1 MFTCISERVKF
12 CILLLMVNLFFC
24 TCISYDSVEILGSQL
39 FRCIHIRHS
48 SQQQTLHD
56 ILWERQKNHLFY
68 HSTQSTSVR
77 TVQEIIPI
85 KLNFYTLYELKI
97 KKDSD
102 NEKNCE
108 SNAVHRVI
116 TPYTIKRRPPNTVS
130 CLTRQIYF
138 TRGNIVYGRSVELCN
153 LS

>member
-1 MFTCISERVKF
+1 MILSRSSALRCLDVSTLDIAVNNKLYMTF
-12 CILLLMVNLFFC
+12 CGKGRKNSCFIIQRNPL
-24 TCISYDSVEILGSQL
+24 ISYCSRDNTNQAKFLYTVRI
-39 FRCIHIRHS
+39 
-48 SQQQTLHD
+48 
-56 ILWERQKNHLFY
+56 KN
-68 HSTQSTSVR
+68 
-77 TVQEIIPI
+77 
-85 KLNFYTLYELKI
+85 KN
-97 KKDSD
+97 DSD

>member
-1 MFTCISERVKF
+1 MGKAEKTPVLSFNAI
-12 CILLLMVNLFFC
+12 
-24 TCISYDSVEILGSQL
+24 
-39 FRCIHIRHS
+39 
-48 SQQQTLHD
+48 
-56 ILWERQKNHLFY
+56 HLF
-68 HSTQSTSVR
+68 R

-97 KKDSD
+97 KMIQSD

-108 SNAVHRVI
+108 SNAVERVI
-116 TPYTIKRRPPNTVS
+116 SPYTIKRRPPNTVS
-130 CLTRQIYF
+130 CLTMQIYF

>member
-1 MFTCISERVKF
+1 MILSRSSAPSCLDVSTLDIAVNNKLYMTF
-12 CILLLMVNLFFC
+12 CGKGRKNSCFIIQRNPL
-24 TCISYDSVEILGSQL
+24 ISYCSRDNTN
-39 FRCIHIRHS
+39 
-48 SQQQTLHD
+48 QTKFLYTVR
-56 ILWERQKNHLFY
+56 IKN
-68 HSTQSTSVR
+68 
-77 TVQEIIPI
+77 
-85 KLNFYTLYELKI
+85 KN
-97 KKDSD
+97 DSD

-138 TRGNIVYGRSVELCN
+138 TRGNIVYGRSVELCS

>member
-1 MFTCISERVKF
+1 MGKAEKTPVLSFNVI
-12 CILLLMVNLFFC
+12 
-24 TCISYDSVEILGSQL
+24 
-39 FRCIHIRHS
+39 
-48 SQQQTLHD
+48 
-56 ILWERQKNHLFY
+56 HLF
-68 HSTQSTSVR
+68 R

-97 KKDSD
+97 KMIQIMKKS
-102 NEKNCE
+102 CE
-108 SNAVHRVI
+108 SNAVERVI
-116 TPYTIKRRPPNTVS
+116 SPYTIKRRPPNTVS

>member
-24 TCISYDSVEILGSQL
+24 TCISYDSAEILGSQL

-48 SQQQTLHD
+48 SQRHSVGKAEKTPVLSFNV
-56 ILWERQKNHLFY
+56 IHLF
-68 HSTQSTSVR
+68 R

-97 KKDSD
+97 KMIQIMKKS
-102 NEKNCE
+102 CE
-108 SNAVHRVI
+108 SNAVERVI
-116 TPYTIKRRPPNTVS
+116 SPYTIKRRPPNTVS
-130 CLTRQIYF
+130 CLTMQIYF

>member
-1 MFTCISERVKF
+1 MGKAEKTPVLSFNAI
-12 CILLLMVNLFFC
+12 
-24 TCISYDSVEILGSQL
+24 
-39 FRCIHIRHS
+39 
-48 SQQQTLHD
+48 
-56 ILWERQKNHLFY
+56 HLF
-68 HSTQSTSVR
+68 R

-130 CLTRQIYF
+130 L
-138 TRGNIVYGRSVELCN
+138 GRYILHVEILCMEGA
-153 LS
+153 

>member
-97 KKDSD
+97 KMIQIMKKT
-102 NEKNCE
+102 EKKIQC
-108 SNAVHRVI
+108 S
-116 TPYTIKRRPPNTVS
+116 TPSYHSLHDKASTS
-130 CLTRQIYF
+130 
-138 TRGNIVYGRSVELCN
+138 
-153 LS
+153 